1 MNLVTQVY
9 EANIK
14 LKDDK
19 NGGTSET
26 EEVHNANVNI
36 DNVATVATEK
46 EQHVIARMLENVY
59 IDDYSFSVIT
69 EDELR
74 EIQEKLLTF

>member
-1 MNLVTQVY
+1 MNLVTQIY

-14 LKDDK
+14 LKDDE

-26 EEVHNANVNI
+26 EEVHNDNVDI

-46 EQHVIARMLENVY
+46 EQHVIARMLEN
-59 IDDYSFSVIT
+59 I
-69 EDELR
+69 
-74 EIQEKLLTF
+74 

>member
-1 MNLVTQVY
+1 MNLVTQAY

-14 LKDDK
+14 LEDDE

-26 EEVHNANVNI
+26 EEVHNDNVDI

-46 EQHVIARMLENVY
+46 DNML
-59 IDDYSFSVIT
+59 
-69 EDELR
+69 
-74 EIQEKLLTF
+74 